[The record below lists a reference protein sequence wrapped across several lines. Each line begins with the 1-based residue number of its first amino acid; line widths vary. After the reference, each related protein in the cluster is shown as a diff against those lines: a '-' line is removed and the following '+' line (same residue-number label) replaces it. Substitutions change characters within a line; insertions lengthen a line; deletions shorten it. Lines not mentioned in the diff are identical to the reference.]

1 MYPRAGA
8 TMEVNGLTADQIAS
22 YKRDGFLVIEGFRSS
37 EECDALRSHVEGL
50 VEEFDPDEVPT
61 VFKTTDQAGEQDRYW
76 LESGDKVR
84 FFFEEDAFDA
94 DGGLTVDKNLAI
106 NKLGHAMHD
115 LDPVFERFTRRP
127 DLAAVI
133 SDLGVVDPLLLQSM
147 YIFKQP
153 GIGGAVALH
162 QDDTYLHTDPPSV
175 VGCWFA
181 IEDATTENGCL
192 WVTPTGASTQRSHRF
207 RINEHGQGEFEDGEV
222 VELST
227 VEEVAVE
234 VPKGSLVVFTGLTA
248 HRSEANTSPL
258 SRQAYTLHVIDG
270 ACDYPPDNWLQRDDT
285 LPLRGFEVT

>member
-1 MYPRAGA
+1 MKA
-8 TMEVNGLTADQIAS
+8 NGLTAEQVAS
-22 YKRDGFLVIEGFRSS
+22 YERDGFLVIEGFRTS
-37 EECDALRSHVEGL
+37 EECDALRHHVEGL
-50 VEEFDPDEVPT
+50 VEDFDPAEVPT
-61 VFKTTDQAGEQDRYW
+61 IFRTTDQAGDQDRYW

-84 FFFEEDAFDA
+84 FFFEEDAFDESGA
-94 DGGLTVDKNLAI
+94 LTVDKNLAI

-115 LDPVFERFTRRP
+115 LDPVFGQFTRRA

-133 SDLGVVDPLLLQSM
+133 GDLGIADPKLLQSM

-192 WVTPTGASTQRSHRF
+192 WVTPIGSCQLRSHRF
-207 RINEHGQGEFEDGEV
+207 RINGRGQGEFEDGEV
-222 VELST
+222 EELST
-227 VEEVAVE
+227 SGEVAVE
-234 VPKGSLVVFTGLTA
+234 VPKGSLVVFTGLTP
-248 HRSEANTSPL
+248 HRSDANRSPL

-270 ACDYPPDNWLQRDDT
+270 ACDYPSDNWLQRDEA
-285 LPLRGFEVT
+285 LPLRGFELV